1 MPSPGCSLKI
11 AAIPAATTCRSS
23 RPTGLKRSLAA
34 AAVCLRYRPPM
45 AAVFSGNSQR
55 AKLASLVGAPVYY
68 RAYMARRLTS
78 TRPRP
83 HSRANAAGRLFASHP
98 GALSAAAQVETT
110 SRSGAPSPQSF
121 WGRPAAGAGR
131 RSTLKST
138 LPASARVAA
147 PTPGPIA
154 QKPPPPVSPV
164 PPRPGAPPASAL
176 RVWAAVCCPLRSPH
190 PAAHPLRSERSG
202 NAAPCVCRRGR
213 LRASAA
219 PRRQMRQLPAM
230 LNADNSRRSLRSR
243 RRNLTANGEAPTVAS
258 IFVMPLKMSALPHQ
272 QPRRHFQRPA
282 EKQPNAIQPSAK
294 RPKSGVIPD

>member
-1 MPSPGCSLKI
+1 
-11 AAIPAATTCRSS
+11 
-23 RPTGLKRSLAA
+23 
-34 AAVCLRYRPPM
+34 
-45 AAVFSGNSQR
+45 
-55 AKLASLVGAPVYY
+55 
-68 RAYMARRLTS
+68 MARRLTS

-83 HSRANAAGRLFASHP
+83 HSLAPAAGRLFASPP
-98 GALSAAAQVETT
+98 GALSAAAPVETT

-131 RSTLKST
+131 RSTLNST

-147 PTPGPIA
+147 PTPGANP

-176 RVWAAVCCPLRSPH
+176 RGWAAVCCPLRSPP
-190 PAAHPLRSERSG
+190 PAAHPLRPERSG

-219 PRRQMRQLPAM
+219 PRRQTRQLPATP
-230 LNADNSRRSLRSR
+230 LADNSRRSLRSR
-243 RRNLTANGEAPTVAS
+243 RRNLPANGEAPKVAS
-258 IFVMPLKMSALPHQ
+258 IFVMPLKMSALTYE

-282 EKQPNAIQPSAK
+282 EKQQCAVQPNAQRRK
-294 RPKSGVIPD
+294 TGVIPD